1 MKSIYLTAAAAAA
14 IETGIHKK
22 ILTSGHSLD
31 LAQQAATWVMS
42 NEEMRDIIKIVKSL
56 EDSSLLTKGVTQ
68 TIENER
74 K

>member
-1 MKSIYLTAAAAAA
+1 MKSIYLTAAAAT

-42 NEEMRDIIKIVKSL
+42 NEEMRDIKIVKSL

>member
-1 MKSIYLTAAAAAA
+1 MKSIHLTAAAA
-14 IETGIHKK
+14 IEAGIHKR
-22 ILTSGHSLD
+22 ILNSGHSLD
-31 LAQQAATWVMS
+31 LAQQATTLIMS

-56 EDSSLLTKGVTQ
+56 EDFSLLTKGVTE